1 MTHMKKLCRAVKYLF
16 VQKKKLS
23 IARVQRT
30 TTVIV
35 AAAVVAVGARGHLV
49 FILFICV
56 RVRSGSS
63 LDFVLM
69 PVSTRTR

>member
-1 MTHMKKLCRAVKYLF
+1 MNKLCRAVKYLF

-35 AAAVVAVGARGHLV
+35 AAVVAVGARGHLV